1 MYPLKPSISPFASA
15 ARRIAS
21 RPTDGAALA
30 VLAVLLV
37 LIGFG
42 ARAADETPVADA
54 KPPAVKIVIHYL
66 GKEYEEPVPLS
77 LVDPILKD
85 NGLQGARLAIQDNNK
100 SGQFL
105 GQEYDLVEDIVP
117 ADGDV
122 AAKAKEILK
131 DGPAIIIAD
140 LEAKDLLAVADLP
153 EAKDSIIFN
162 IRRSDDALR
171 GEHCRFNVFHIAPT
185 WSMRA
190 DALAQYLIWK
200 KWNKWFVLKGV
211 APSDKDYDAA
221 VERAAGRFGGKIVEE
236 REYKFDTANPRTDSG
251 HQQIQTQMPEVTQGA
266 PEHDVLWVVDT
277 TEHFG
282 EYVPYRDYDPRP
294 VVGTQGLTAV
304 AWHRSYE
311 QYAGTQMQHRFE
323 RFAKRVMTERDYSAW
338 IAVRAIGEAVTRGGK
353 SDVAAIREY
362 MLSPAFT
369 VAAFKGEGLSFRTWD
384 HQLRQPL
391 LITGAR
397 SLVSMSPQEGFL
409 HPKNLTDTLGYD
421 EPETKCK
428 FPK

>member
-1 MYPLKPSISPFASA
+1 MRKSWFAGAIA
-15 ARRIAS
+15 AV
-21 RPTDGAALA
+21 AAFVA
-30 VLAVLLV
+30 

-42 ARAADETPVADA
+42 ARAADETPAVPGT
-54 KPPAVKIVIHYL
+54 PPVVKIVIHYL
-66 GKEYEEPVPLS
+66 GKAYDEPPPLS
-77 LVDPILKD
+77 LVDPILTD
-85 NGLQGARLAIQDNNK
+85 NGVQGARLAIQDNNK

-105 GQEYDLVEDIVP
+105 GQQYDLVEDILP

-131 DGPAIIIAD
+131 DGPAIIVAD

-153 EAKDSIIFN
+153 GAKDSLIFN
-162 IRRSDDALR
+162 IRMSDDALR
-171 GEHCRFNVFHIAPT
+171 QEQCRFNIFHVAP
-185 WSMRA
+185 SSAMRA

-200 KWNKWFVLKGV
+200 KWPKWFVLKGT
-211 APSDKDYDAA
+211 APSDKDYAAA
-221 VERAAGRFGGKIVEE
+221 VERAAGRFGGKIVEQ
-236 REYKFDTANPRTDSG
+236 REYTFDTANPRTDSG

-266 PEHDVLWVVDT
+266 PEHDVVWVVDT
-277 TEHFG
+277 TERFG

-323 RFAKRVMTERDYSAW
+323 RAAKRIMTERDYSAW
-338 IAVRAIGEAVTRGGK
+338 IAVRAVGEAVTRSNK
-353 SDVAAIREY
+353 TDVKDISDY
-362 MLSPAFT
+362 LLSAAFT

-384 HQLRQPL
+384 HQLRQPM

-409 HPKNLTDTLGYD
+409 HPKFLTDTLGFD

>member
-1 MYPLKPSISPFASA
+1 MVPDPSCSMCNVKFSNSSFGAA
-15 ARRIAS
+15 ARLVVL
-21 RPTDGAALA
+21 AALA
-30 VLAVLLV
+30 VLSSVAV
-37 LIGFG
+37 
-42 ARAADETPVADA
+42 RAAAETPPATT
-54 KPPAVKIVIHYL
+54 PPPVEIAIHYL
-66 GKEYEEPVPLS
+66 AKAYDEPVPLS
-77 LVDPILKD
+77 LVDSILTD
-85 NGLQGARLAIQDNNK
+85 NGIQGARLGIEDNNK

-105 GQEYDLVEDIVP
+105 GQKYLLIEDILP
-117 ADGDV
+117 ADGNV
-122 AAKAKEILK
+122 VAKAKEILK

-140 LEAKDLLAVADLP
+140 LEASDLLAVADLP
-153 EAKDSIIFN
+153 EAKASIIFN
-162 IRRSDDALR
+162 IRLSDDKLR
-171 GEHCRFNVFHIAPT
+171 GEQCRFNIFHIAPT
-185 WSMRA
+185 WTMRA

-200 KWNKWFVLKGV
+200 KWTKWFVLKGV
-211 APSDKDYDAA
+211 APSDRDYDAA
-221 VERAAGRFGGKIVEE
+221 VERAAGRFGGKIVEQ

-294 VVGTQGLTAV
+294 VVGTQGLVAV

-338 IAVRAIGEAVTRGGK
+338 IAVRAIGEAVTRSGK
-353 SDVAAIREY
+353 TDVAGIQDY
-362 MLSPAFT
+362 LLSDAFT
-369 VAAFKGEGLSFRTWD
+369 VAAFKGQGLSFRSWD
-384 HQLRQPL
+384 HQLRQPM

-409 HPKNLTDTLGYD
+409 HPKFLTDTLGYD

>member
-1 MYPLKPSISPFASA
+1 LKFSISPFAAA
-15 ARRIAS
+15 ARWIAL
-21 RPTDGAALA
+21 RPIDGAAVAALLA
-30 VLAVLLV
+30 LLV

-42 ARAADETPVADA
+42 ARAADETPAADA
-54 KPPAVKIVIHYL
+54 KPPAVKIAIHYL
-66 GKEYEEPVPLS
+66 TKEYEEPVPLS

-105 GQEYDLVEDIVP
+105 GQEYELVEDTVP

-162 IRRSDDALR
+162 IRSGDDRLR
-171 GEHCRFNVFHIAPT
+171 GEDCRFNVFHIAPT

-211 APSDKDYDAA
+211 APSDQDYDAA
-221 VERAAGRFGGKIVEE
+221 VKRAAGRFGGKVVEE

-277 TEHFG
+277 VEHFG

-294 VVGTQGLTAV
+294 VVGTQGLIAV

-338 IAVRAIGEAVTRGGK
+338 IAVRAVGEAVTRSGK
-353 SDVAAIREY
+353 SDVADIRAY
-362 MLSPAFT
+362 ILSDAFT
-369 VAAFKGEGLSFRTWD
+369 VAAFKGEGLSFRSWD

>member
-1 MYPLKPSISPFASA
+1 LLPRALERRVLASA
-15 ARRIAS
+15 WRAVAAALLLAL
-21 RPTDGAALA
+21 PLLGLGAAA
-30 VLAVLLV
+30 Q
-37 LIGFG
+37 
-42 ARAADETPVADA
+42 EQKPADA
-54 KPPAVKIVIHYL
+54 AAPSVPGTPPAVEIKIHYL
-66 GKEYEEPVPLS
+66 AKAYDEPPPSS
-77 LVDPILKD
+77 LVDPILTD
-85 NGLQGARLAIQDNNK
+85 NGVQGARLAIADNNK
-100 SGQFL
+100 SGAFL
-105 GQEYDLVEDIVP
+105 GQKYELIEDVLP

-122 AAKAKEILK
+122 VAKAKEILSK
-131 DGPAIIIAD
+131 GPAIIVAD

-153 EAKDSIIFN
+153 EAKSSIIFN
-162 IRRSDDALR
+162 IRLSDDPLR
-171 GEHCRFNVFHIAPT
+171 NEQCRFNFFHIAPSN
-185 WSMRA
+185 SMRA

-200 KWNKWFVLKGV
+200 KWPRWFVLKGV
-211 APSDKDYDAA
+211 APSDKDYDVA

-266 PEHDVLWVVDT
+266 PEHDVVWVVDT
-277 TEHFG
+277 TERFG

-294 VVGTQGLTAV
+294 VVGTQGLIAV

-338 IAVRAIGEAVTRGGK
+338 IAVRAIGEAVTRSGK
-353 SDVAAIREY
+353 SDIPDIRSYLVSDE
-362 MLSPAFT
+362 FT
-369 VAAFKGEGLSFRTWD
+369 VAAFKGEGLSFRKWD
-384 HQLRQPL
+384 RQLRQPL

-409 HPKNLTDTLGYD
+409 HPKFLTDTLGYD

-428 FPK
+428 FPN

>member
-1 MYPLKPSISPFASA
+1 LTISSFFSRRVSLIGLLLSVSVPLA
-15 ARRIAS
+15 
-21 RPTDGAALA
+21 GLA
-30 VLAVLLV
+30 VL
-37 LIGFG
+37 GSQ
-42 ARAADETPVADA
+42 AAGQEAA
-54 KPPAVKIVIHYL
+54 GGPPAITITIHYL
-66 GKEYEEPVPLS
+66 GKKYDEPVPLS
-77 LVDPILKD
+77 LVDPVLID
-85 NGLQGARLAIQDNNK
+85 NGIQGARLGIQDNNK

-105 GQEYDLVEDIVP
+105 GQHYELIEDIVP

-122 AAKAKEILK
+122 VAKAKEILK
-131 DGPAIIIAD
+131 NGPAVIIAD
-140 LEAKDLLAVADLP
+140 LEPNDLLAVADLP
-153 EAKDSIIFN
+153 AAKESIVFN
-162 IRRSDDALR
+162 IRSSDDKLR
-171 GEHCRFNVFHIAPT
+171 GEQCRFNVFHIAPT

-211 APSDKDYDAA
+211 APSDKDYDAM
-221 VERAAGRFGGKIVEE
+221 VERAATRFGGKIVEE

-266 PEHDVLWVVDT
+266 PEYDVLWVVDT

-294 VVGTQGLTAV
+294 VVGTQGLIAV

-338 IAVRAIGEAVTRGGK
+338 IAVRAIGEAVTRSGK
-353 SDVAAIREY
+353 TDVPDIRAYILSD
-362 MLSPAFT
+362 AFT
-369 VAAFKGEGLSFRTWD
+369 VAAFKGQGLSFRSWD
-384 HQLRQPL
+384 HQLRQPM

-409 HPKNLTDTLGYD
+409 HPKFLTDTLGYD

>member
-1 MYPLKPSISPFASA
+1 M
-15 ARRIAS
+15 
-21 RPTDGAALA
+21 
-30 VLAVLLV
+30 

-42 ARAADETPVADA
+42 ARAADETPAAEA
-54 KPPAVKIVIHYL
+54 KPPAVKIAIHYL

-77 LVDPILKD
+77 LVDPVLTD

-162 IRRSDDALR
+162 IRLSDDALR
-171 GEHCRFNVFHIAPT
+171 GEQCRFNVFHVAPT

-353 SDVAAIREY
+353 SDVADIREY
-362 MLSPAFT
+362 HALPRLHGCRVQGGGALLPHLGPPAPSAHADHRRPLARLD
-369 VAAFKGEGLSFRTWD
+369 VPAGGL
-384 HQLRQPL
+384 P
-391 LITGAR
+391 A
-397 SLVSMSPQEGFL
+397 PQEPDRHARL
-409 HPKNLTDTLGYD
+409 RRA
-421 EPETKCK
+421 
-428 FPK
+428 

>member
-1 MYPLKPSISPFASA
+1 MVASLAPRVGSLA
-15 ARRIAS
+15 AIVVF
-21 RPTDGAALA
+21 AAL
-30 VLAVLLV
+30 LA
-37 LIGFG
+37 LIAYG
-42 ARAADETPVADA
+42 ARASDNAQ
-54 KPPAVKIVIHYL
+54 PPAAPAPGTPPTVKVIIHYL
-66 GKEYEEPVPLS
+66 GKTYDEPVPLS
-77 LVDPILKD
+77 LVDQVITD
-85 NGLQGARLAIQDNNK
+85 NGLAGARIAIQDNNK

-105 GQEYDLVEDIVP
+105 GQEYDLVEDIPP

-122 AAKAKEILK
+122 VAKAKEILK

-140 LEAKDLLAVADLP
+140 LEAKDLLGVADLP

-162 IRRSDDALR
+162 IRLSEDVLR
-171 GEHCRFNVFHIAPT
+171 GEECRFNVFHVAPSS
-185 WSMRA
+185 SMRA

-200 KWNKWFVLKGV
+200 KWSKWFVLKGV
-211 APSDKDYDAA
+211 AASDNDYNAA

-338 IAVRAIGEAVTRGGK
+338 IAVRAVGEAVTRGGK
-353 SDVAAIREY
+353 SDVPSIRAY
-362 MLSPAFT
+362 LLSDAFT

-384 HQLRQPL
+384 HQLRQPM

-409 HPKNLTDTLGYD
+409 HPKFLTDTLGYD

>member
-1 MYPLKPSISPFASA
+1 LTISSFFSHRVSLIGLLLSVSVMLA
-15 ARRIAS
+15 
-21 RPTDGAALA
+21 GLA
-30 VLAVLLV
+30 VP
-37 LIGFG
+37 GFQ
-42 ARAADETPVADA
+42 AAGQEAA
-54 KPPAVKIVIHYL
+54 GGPPAITITIHYL
-66 GKEYEEPVPLS
+66 GKKYDEPVPLS
-77 LVDPILKD
+77 LVDPVLTD
-85 NGLQGARLAIQDNNK
+85 NGIQGARLAIQDNNK

-105 GQEYDLVEDIVP
+105 GQHYELIEDIVP

-131 DGPAIIIAD
+131 NGPAVIIAD
-140 LEAKDLLAVADLP
+140 LEPNDLLAVADLP
-153 EAKDSIIFN
+153 EAKESIVFN
-162 IRRSDDALR
+162 IRSSDDKLR
-171 GEHCRFNVFHIAPT
+171 GENCRFNVFHVAPT

-200 KWNKWFVLKGV
+200 KWNKWLVLKGV
-211 APSDKDYDAA
+211 APSDKDCDAM
-221 VERAAGRFGGKIVEE
+221 VERAASRFGGKIVEE

-266 PEHDVLWVVDT
+266 PEYDVLWVVDT

-294 VVGTQGLTAV
+294 VVGTQGLIAV

-338 IAVRAIGEAVTRGGK
+338 IAVRAVGEALTRSGK
-353 SDVAAIREY
+353 SAVPDIRAY
-362 MLSPAFT
+362 LLSDAFT
-369 VAAFKGEGLSFRTWD
+369 VAAFKGEGLTFRSWD
-384 HQLRQPL
+384 HQLRQPM

-409 HPKNLTDTLGYD
+409 HPKFLTDTLGYD

>member
-1 MYPLKPSISPFASA
+1 MRRGGFAA
-15 ARRIAS
+15 VVV
-21 RPTDGAALA
+21 ALA
-30 VLAVLLV
+30 AFLA
-37 LIGFG
+37 LIAYG
-42 ARAADETPVADA
+42 ARAADDAQPAATPAPGT
-54 KPPAVKIVIHYL
+54 PPVVKVVIHYL
-66 GKEYEEPVPLS
+66 GKAYDEPVPLS
-77 LVDPILKD
+77 LVDPVISD
-85 NGLQGARLAIQDNNK
+85 NGIAGARIAIQDNNK

-105 GQEYDLVEDIVP
+105 GQEYDLVEDILP

-140 LEAKDLLAVADLP
+140 LEEKDLLAVADLP
-153 EAKDSIIFN
+153 EAKESIIFN
-162 IRRSDDALR
+162 IRLSEDVLR
-171 GEHCRFNVFHIAPT
+171 GEECRFNIFHIAPSS
-185 WSMRA
+185 SMRA

-200 KWNKWFVLKGV
+200 KWPKWFVLKGV

-294 VVGTQGLTAV
+294 VVGTQGLIAV

-323 RFAKRVMTERDYSAW
+323 RFAKRIMTERDYSAW
-338 IAVRAIGEAVTRGGK
+338 IAVRSVGEAVTRSGK
-353 SDVAAIREY
+353 SERRRHPRLSALRRVHRRRLQGGGAVVPHLGPPAPPADADHRRPLARLDV
-362 MLSPAFT
+362 PA
-369 VAAFKGEGLSFRTWD
+369 GGLPAPEESDR
-384 HQLRQPL
+384 HARLRR
-391 LITGAR
+391 AR
-397 SLVSMSPQEGFL
+397 DQVQVSKIDQ
-409 HPKNLTDTLGYD
+409 KR
-421 EPETKCK
+421 
-428 FPK
+428 